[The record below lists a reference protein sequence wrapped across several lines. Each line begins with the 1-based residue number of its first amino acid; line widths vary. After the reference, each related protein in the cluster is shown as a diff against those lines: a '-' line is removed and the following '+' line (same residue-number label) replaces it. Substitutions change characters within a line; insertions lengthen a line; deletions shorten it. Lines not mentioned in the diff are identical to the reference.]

1 MSGPTEP
8 AVTEYREGYA
18 AIRPYMARWV
28 PAKAW
33 PAVIESDGS
42 NLAEVVDLIHRSPAL
57 LRGADPGS
65 AQAPKIRAV
74 VNIARSASEMVRW
87 AGHVHLMHQKG
98 DRRGPRERLVR
109 ADLPRHPRRGRRVPQ
124 AARAVEMVPPLADP
138 PILTRAPARGHLWR

>member
-8 AVTEYREGYA
+8 AVTEYREALREGYA

-98 DRRGPRERLVR
+98 HLAE
-109 ADLPRHPRRGRRVPQ
+109 
-124 AARAVEMVPPLADP
+124 ARASASFAQIYRGILAEDVASLKRLERWRWFRRW
-138 PILTRAPARGHLWR
+138 LTRRS